1 MSANSVELITGP
13 YRAGKSLDLLEQL
26 VDYLAAAPLRSR
38 PAILTVPSQRYK
50 QLVGE
55 RLEAL
60 VRQRSRG
67 RSLPGLFG
75 LKILPFYELCHFVL
89 RQTGQSFRT
98 LPDALRPALLEKA
111 IGAVKESGAIVNLAD
126 IAHFAGTHTGIL
138 ELIDELERAGF
149 SPSDV
154 ISTLAK
160 QSQTNSRYMEL
171 ARIYEA
177 YWRELERLN
186 IYDERK
192 LAYKTREILNNLD
205 PGVLPLGF
213 LAVDGFDR
221 FNRLQLHVLSGLAAQ
236 ADRSVICFDYL
247 APPETLVSS
256 LSSSSFYSSGSGT
269 ILPKSDDLS
278 YRQSFEDYR
287 WKEKSI
293 RELNEVFGAALK
305 KTEVKAK
312 EHPAVVIQSWRSL
325 DRMMEMDELVRQ
337 LKVALDAGLATR
349 DLVIVVRSVQPYLTA
364 IRAAFE
370 KAEIEYYLDEPIEL
384 DSVPLIK
391 FLLRL
396 LRLAENK
403 FARQEV
409 VRSLSSPFCRLDFL
423 GLGAKQ
429 VELLDEESLRL
440 MVVSGRADWKG
451 TSVEAALDKFFET
464 LTPPA
469 GVLTLSAFVVWIED
483 LIEQLLILPND
494 DEYADPR
501 VVWEE
506 HQALFEF
513 RKVLSNLLLE
523 ENLLGSAYAEK
534 PHGYQDLLDRF
545 ENALEQ
551 ANFRRPRGGD
561 QSVTVCSA
569 DLVPNRKFK
578 AIFVAGLVEGE
589 FPRRSE
595 KPGFLSRDEVRKW
608 MSYGIDIENARNH
621 DSFEISLYKSLLE
634 RATDTL
640 YVSCPLY
647 EIGGEDLTPSFFLSQ
662 GDSKILDKIPFVA
675 PFKNSLAAPVSAL
688 DLTAGLLWH
697 GANQPNY
704 FEAPALSDLYVSMKE
719 SLGVVKAR
727 TVADAAKN
735 FQLWNGNISL
745 PVEIG
750 AVKVNLPEIW
760 SVSRLNDFGKCP
772 FRFWVSH
779 ILNVKKIEEPEVG
792 LDAKLLGELYHKT
805 LELFYKALSLH
816 GLTILSTDDRV
827 GLLFEESIDQGILW
841 LETEKPF
848 KKGEFWSYEQN
859 EIRFRLRRFFT
870 KELERAEKTNGEFT
884 PHLFEQAFGFD
895 DKEADSAPALII
907 KSGGRTVKLRGR
919 IDRLDRSAAGLYRVI
934 DYKAGSGSI
943 KVDEAL
949 AGRNMQL
956 PIYGMALSQAVQPG
970 ATVKGGSYLSIS
982 SGEQTG
988 SVVFDEPDVD
998 LIGTVEGNIGR
1009 FVQSISAGQFTVEP
1023 SSKNACN
1030 YCDHSQL
1037 CRITE
1042 LSKTGAFDNADY
1054 EEA

>member
-13 YRAGKSLDLLEQL
+13 YRAGKSIELLGEL

-55 RLEAL
+55 RLDKL
-60 VRQRSRG
+60 MRLRG
-67 RSLPGLFG
+67 KSLPGLFG

-89 RQTGQSFRT
+89 RQSGQSFRT
-98 LPDALRPALLEKA
+98 LPDPLRPAILEKA
-111 IGAVKESGAIVNLAD
+111 IDEVKASGRLVNLAD
-126 IAHFAGTHTGIL
+126 IAHFAGTHAGIL

-205 PGVLPLGF
+205 AGVLPLGF
-213 LAVDGFDR
+213 FAVDGFDR
-221 FNRLQLHVLSGLAAQ
+221 FNRLQLHVLSGLARQ
-236 ADRSVICFDYL
+236 ADRSVIAFDYL
-247 APPETLVSS
+247 APPAEFAGGAAPRTTVDGGDNVLA
-256 LSSSSFYSSGSGT
+256 
-269 ILPKSDDLS
+269 
-278 YRQSFEDYR
+278 YRQTFEDYR

-293 RELNEVFGAALK
+293 RELHEVFGAALK
-305 KTEVKAK
+305 RTEIGAIGSVN
-312 EHPAVVIQSWRSL
+312 HPPALIKNWRSL

-337 LKVALDAGLATR
+337 LKVALDAGLSSR
-349 DLVIVVRSVQPYLTA
+349 DAVIVVRSVQPYLSA

-370 KAEIEYYLDEPIEL
+370 KAEVEYFLDEPVEL
-384 DSVPLIK
+384 VSVPLIK
-391 FLLRL
+391 YLLRL
-396 LRLAENK
+396 LRLAAKK
-403 FARQEV
+403 FARAEV
-409 VRSLSSPFCRLDFL
+409 VRSLSSPFYNQEFL
-423 GLGAKQ
+423 GLTARDI
-429 VELLDEESLRL
+429 ELLDEESLRL
-440 MVVSGRADWKG
+440 MVVNTRADWQPLKAG
-451 TSVEAALDKFFET
+451 PTLARFFDAV
-464 LTPPA
+464 TPPA
-469 GVLTLSAFVVWIED
+469 GNLSLSEFVVFVED
-483 LIEQLLILPND
+483 VVEQLLVLPND

-501 VVWEE
+501 VTWEE

-513 RKVLSNLLLE
+513 RRVLSNLLLE
-523 ENLLGSAYAEK
+523 ENLLGTAYAEK
-534 PHGYQDLLDRF
+534 GHIYEALLDRF
-545 ENALEQ
+545 EKALEK

-561 QSVTVCSA
+561 QGVTVCSA

-608 MSYGIDIENARNH
+608 MSYGIDIENPRNH

-647 EIGGEDLTPSFFLSQ
+647 EVSGEELTPSFFLSQ
-662 GDSKILDKIPFVA
+662 GDNKILEAIPFVA
-675 PFKNSLAAPVSAL
+675 PFENSLAAPVSAL
-688 DLTAGLLWH
+688 DLASGLLWH
-697 GANQPNY
+697 GASEPEH
-704 FEAPALSDLYVSMKE
+704 FEAPALNDLYGSMKE

-727 TVADAAKN
+727 TVSDAVRN
-735 FQLWNGNISL
+735 FALWNGNISL
-745 PVEIG
+745 PVELG
-750 AVKVNLPEIW
+750 AVKINTPEIW

-779 ILNVKKIEEPEVG
+779 ILGVKKIEEPEVG
-792 LDAKLLGELYHKT
+792 LDARLLGELYHKT
-805 LELFYKALSLH
+805 LELFYKDLSLH
-816 GLTILSTDDRV
+816 GLTILSGDEPV
-827 GLLFEESIDQGILW
+827 GRIFEESIAKAIFW

-848 KKGEFWSYEQN
+848 KKGEFWDYEQN
-859 EIRFRLRRFFT
+859 EIRFRLRRFFS
-870 KELERAEKTNGEFT
+870 KELERAEKSGNEFV

-895 DKEADSAPALII
+895 DEEADSAPALVI
-907 KSGGRTVKLRGR
+907 KAGGRTIKIRGR
-919 IDRLDRSAAGLYRVI
+919 IDRLDRSEAGVYRVI
-934 DYKAGSGSI
+934 DYKSGSGSI

-970 ATVKGGSYLSIS
+970 ARVKSGSYLSIQ

-988 SVVFDEPDVD
+988 SVSFDDPEID
-998 LIGTVEGNIGR
+998 LVGSVEANIGR
-1009 FVQSISAGQFTVEP
+1009 FVQNIFEGKFAVEP
-1023 SSKNACN
+1023 TSKQSCD
-1030 YCDHSQL
+1030 YCDHSQI

-1042 LSKTGAFDNADY
+1042 LSKTGAFDGS
-1054 EEA
+1054 EESGSDFEGVN